1 MTRRQKHMVLTGLGA
16 FALVLVAAGA
26 GAFVTQKAMDE
37 PEAKPVA
44 KKEQIVWDDP
54 KPQPQPQQQ
63 AQASCDDANVV
74 GAAIGAVAGG
84 FAGNQIGDGRGKD
97 LATVGGAIG
106 GGYLGQQYIPTRNVL
121 CR

>member
-1 MTRRQKHMVLTGLGA
+1 MTRRQKHMILTGLGA

-26 GAFVTQKAMDE
+26 GAYVTQRMDE
-37 PEAKPVA
+37 EPASKPVSQ
-44 KKEQIVWDDP
+44 KEQIVWDDS
-54 KPQPQPQQQ
+54 QPQPQQQ

-84 FAGNQIGDGRGKD
+84 VAGNQIGGGRGKD

-106 GGYLGQQYIPTRNVL
+106 GGYLGQQHIPTRNVL
-121 CR
+121 CPK